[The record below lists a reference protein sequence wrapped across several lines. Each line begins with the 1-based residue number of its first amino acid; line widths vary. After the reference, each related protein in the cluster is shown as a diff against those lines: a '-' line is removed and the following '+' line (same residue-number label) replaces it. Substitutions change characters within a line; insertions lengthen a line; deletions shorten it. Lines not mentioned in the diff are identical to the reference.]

1 MMVGGGVSTLVV
13 VIAALLFGVDP
24 SALLQGGGGAPPGA
38 DTPGSTAAPE
48 DELGAFAD
56 VVLAQTEDVW
66 NAEFQASG
74 SSYQEPTLVLCEGYV
89 GSACGTASSAVGPFY
104 CPLDEQL
111 YLDLEF
117 FQQLRGLGAPGDFAR
132 GYVIAHEVGHH
143 VQNLT
148 GAMDRVARG
157 DAGPES
163 DAVRLEL
170 QADCYAGVWGY
181 HARQQGILDPG
192 DLEEALAAAAA
203 IGDDTL
209 QRRGQGHVAP
219 ETFTHGTSEQR
230 ARWFRTGFESGDP
243 SACDT
248 FSGAV

>member
-1 MMVGGGVSTLVV
+1 MVGGGLGTIVV
-13 VIAALLFGVDP
+13 LIAAALLGVDP
-24 SALLQGGGGAPPGA
+24 GPILQGGGGADSGAGDPGGTAPP
-38 DTPGSTAAPE
+38 D
-48 DELGAFAD
+48 DELGEFAD
-56 VVLAQTEDVW
+56 VVLAQTEDTW
-66 NAEFQASG
+66 NAEFQEAG
-74 SSYQEPTLVLCEGYV
+74 SSYREPTLVLFEGHV

-104 CPLDEQL
+104 CPLDNQL

-117 FQQLRGLGAPGDFAR
+117 FQQLRSLGAPGDFAR

-148 GAMDRVARG
+148 GTMERARRG
-157 DAGPES
+157 EAGPQS

-181 HARQQGILDPG
+181 HARQQGLLDPG
-192 DLEEALAAAAA
+192 DLDEALAAAAA

-219 ETFTHGTSEQR
+219 ETFTHGTAERR

-243 SACDT
+243 GACDT
-248 FSGAV
+248 FSRSI